1 MITRKWLA
9 LWYKNRFLM
18 IIQWQARCRRHLS
31 NKRLR
36 PLLKAD
42 QDAAVRCQKAVRMF
56 LAKSYAYW
64 KRLDVA
70 TVRIQC
76 MWRGCVARARCDKIW
91 LDKQVTF
98 MQKGARRMMARG
110 KFVEEKREMDEAAAM
125 IERCWRGFWGR
136 RMKVSSVRASGANIA
151 PSKLIAVAVAFLVA
165 RRRTSSCT
173 RGRRI
178 RGRTRFGCSSRRS
191 NLCATT

>member
-1 MITRKWLA
+1 
-9 LWYKNRFLM
+9 
-18 IIQWQARCRRHLS
+18 
-31 NKRLR
+31 
-36 PLLKAD
+36 
-42 QDAAVRCQKAVRMF
+42 MF
-56 LAKSYAYW
+56 LAKCFAYW

-110 KFVEEKREMDEAAAM
+110 KFVEEKQEMDEAAAM

-136 RMKVSSVRASGANIA
+136 RMKNDLLYARETEQRQNQVRLLASEEQVMCN
-151 PSKLIAVAVAFLVA
+151 SK
-165 RRRTSSCT
+165 R
-173 RGRRI
+173 
-178 RGRTRFGCSSRRS
+178 
-191 NLCATT
+191 